1 MLNDLKVAL
10 AFLTRIPINH
20 GPQISLRR
28 SAALF
33 PLVGALIGLIGGLVF
48 YVSSAILPPLVSAS
62 ISILVTV
69 AITGAFHL
77 DGLADICD
85 GLIGGWNREE
95 RLKILKDSRHG
106 TYGVAAISLQLILQ
120 VCLLSAL
127 SPRDGLFTLIVLHT
141 LSRLVPI
148 FLMLIPATSGHDGM
162 GASVSREI
170 GAREPLVGSLI
181 TVLLIAPIMGLNFL
195 LLSAILFLTLSIFAL
210 WVTRKIGGMVGDA
223 FGAGE
228 QISETMILF
237 FFVAQFGIVGEIPW
251 II

>member
-195 LLSAILFLTLSIFAL
+195 LLSAILFLTLTIFAL
-210 WVTRKIGGMVGDA
+210 WVIRKIGGMVGDA

-237 FFVAQFGIVGEIPW
+237 FFVAQFGIVGVIPW

>member
-170 GAREPLVGSLI
+170 GAKEPLVGSLI

-210 WVTRKIGGMVGDA
+210 WVIRKIGGMVGDA

-237 FFVAQFGIVGEIPW
+237 FFVAQFGIVGVIPW

>member
-1 MLNDLKVAL
+1 MLNNLKVAL

-20 GPQISLRR
+20 GPQISLHR

-33 PLVGALIGLIGGLVF
+33 PLVGAFIGLVGGSVF
-48 YVSSAILPPLVSAS
+48 YLSSAILPPLVAAS

-106 TYGVAAISLQLILQ
+106 TYGVVAISLQLILQ
-120 VCLLSAL
+120 VSLLAAL
-127 SPRDGLFTLIVLHT
+127 SPRDGLFALIVLHT
-141 LSRLVPI
+141 LSRVVPI
-148 FLMLIPATSGHDGM
+148 FLMLIPAASGHDGM

-170 GAREPLVGSLI
+170 GAREPFVGSLI
-181 TVLLIAPIMGLNFL
+181 TVLLIAPIMGLNLL
-195 LLSAILFLTLSIFAL
+195 LLSAILFLALSIFAL
-210 WVTRKIGGMVGDA
+210 WVIRKIGGMLGDA

-228 QISETMILF
+228 QISETIILL
-237 FFVAQFGIVGEIPW
+237 FFVAQFGVVGEIPW

>member
-48 YVSSAILPPLVSAS
+48 YLSSAILPPLVSAS

-210 WVTRKIGGMVGDA
+210 WVIRKIGGMVGDA

-237 FFVAQFGIVGEIPW
+237 FFVAQFGIVGVIPW
-251 II
+251 VI

>member
-162 GASVSREI
+162 GASISREI
-170 GAREPLVGSLI
+170 GAKEPLVGSLI

-195 LLSAILFLTLSIFAL
+195 LLSAILFLTLTIFAL
-210 WVTRKIGGMVGDA
+210 WVIRKIGGMVGDA

-237 FFVAQFGIVGEIPW
+237 FFVAQFGIVGVIPW
-251 II
+251 TI

>member
-33 PLVGALIGLIGGLVF
+33 PLVGAFIGLIGGLVF
-48 YVSSAILPPLVSAS
+48 YLSSAILPPLVSAS

-210 WVTRKIGGMVGDA
+210 WVIRKIGGMVGDA

-237 FFVAQFGIVGEIPW
+237 FFVAQFGIVGVIPW

>member
-127 SPRDGLFTLIVLHT
+127 SPRDGLFTIIVLHT

-237 FFVAQFGIVGEIPW
+237 FFVAQFGIVGVIPW

>member
-120 VCLLSAL
+120 VSLLSAL

-210 WVTRKIGGMVGDA
+210 WVIRKIGGMVGDA

>member
-10 AFLTRIPINH
+10 TFLTRIPINH

-33 PLVGALIGLIGGLVF
+33 PLIGAFIGLIGGLVF
-48 YVSSAILPPLVSAS
+48 YLSSAILPPLVSAS

-141 LSRLVPI
+141 LSRVVPI

-195 LLSAILFLTLSIFAL
+195 LLSVILLLTLSIFAL
-210 WVTRKIGGMVGDA
+210 WVIRKIGGMVGDA

-228 QISETMILF
+228 QISETMILV
-237 FFVAQFGIVGEIPW
+237 FFVAQFGIVGKIPW

>member
-120 VCLLSAL
+120 VSLLSAL

-237 FFVAQFGIVGEIPW
+237 FFVAQFGIVGVIPW

>member
-162 GASVSREI
+162 GASISREI
-170 GAREPLVGSLI
+170 GAKEPLVGSLI

-210 WVTRKIGGMVGDA
+210 WVIRKIGGMVGDA

-237 FFVAQFGIVGEIPW
+237 FFVAQFGIVGVIPW
-251 II
+251 TI

>member
-33 PLVGALIGLIGGLVF
+33 PLVGAFIGLIGGLVF

-170 GAREPLVGSLI
+170 GVREPLVGSLI

-210 WVTRKIGGMVGDA
+210 WVIRKIGGMVGDA

-237 FFVAQFGIVGEIPW
+237 FFVAQFGILGVIPW
-251 II
+251 MI

>member
-1 MLNDLKVAL
+1 MLNDLKVAF

-237 FFVAQFGIVGEIPW
+237 FFVAQFGIVGVIPW

>member
-48 YVSSAILPPLVSAS
+48 YLSSAILPPLVSAS

-170 GAREPLVGSLI
+170 GVREPLVGSLI

-210 WVTRKIGGMVGDA
+210 WVIRKIGGMVGDA

-237 FFVAQFGIVGEIPW
+237 FFVAQFGIVGVIPW

>member
-1 MLNDLKVAL
+1 MLKDLKVAL
-10 AFLTRIPINH
+10 AFLTRIPISH

-33 PLVGALIGLIGGLVF
+33 PLVGAFIGLVGGSVF
-48 YVSSAILPPLVSAS
+48 YLSSAILPTLVSAS

-85 GLIGGWNREE
+85 GLIGGWNRAE

-106 TYGVAAISLQLILQ
+106 TYGVVAISLQLILQ
-120 VCLLSAL
+120 VSLLSAL
-127 SPRDGLFTLIVLHT
+127 SPRDGLLTLIVLHT
-141 LSRLVPI
+141 VSRLVPI

-170 GAREPLVGSLI
+170 GMKEPLFGSLI
-181 TVLLIAPIMGLNFL
+181 TVLIIVPLLELNFIIM
-195 LLSAILFLTLSIFAL
+195 SAILFLALSIFVL
-210 WVTRKIGGMVGDA
+210 WVIRKIGGVLGDA

-228 QISETMILF
+228 QISETLVLF
-237 FFVAQFGIVGEIPW
+237 FFVAQLGVLGEIPW

>member
-127 SPRDGLFTLIVLHT
+127 SPRDGLFTLIVLHA

-210 WVTRKIGGMVGDA
+210 WVIRKIGGMVGDA

-237 FFVAQFGIVGEIPW
+237 FFVAQFGIVGVIPW

>member
-170 GAREPLVGSLI
+170 GVREPLVGSLI

-210 WVTRKIGGMVGDA
+210 WVIRKIGGMVGDA

>member
-33 PLVGALIGLIGGLVF
+33 PLVGAFIGLIGGLVF
-48 YVSSAILPPLVSAS
+48 YLSSAILPPLVSAS

-170 GAREPLVGSLI
+170 GAKEPLVGSLI

-210 WVTRKIGGMVGDA
+210 WVIRKIGGMVGDA

>member
-120 VCLLSAL
+120 VSLLSAL

-237 FFVAQFGIVGEIPW
+237 FFVAQFGIVGVIPW
-251 II
+251 TI

>member
-120 VCLLSAL
+120 VSLLSAL

-162 GASVSREI
+162 GASISREI
-170 GAREPLVGSLI
+170 GAKEPLVGSLI
-181 TVLLIAPIMGLNFL
+181 TVLLIAPIMGLNLL

-210 WVTRKIGGMVGDA
+210 WVIRKIGGMVGDA

-237 FFVAQFGIVGEIPW
+237 FFVAQFGIVGVIPW

>member
-33 PLVGALIGLIGGLVF
+33 PLVGAFIGLIGGLVF
-48 YVSSAILPPLVSAS
+48 YLSSAILPPLVSAS

-127 SPRDGLFTLIVLHT
+127 PPRDGLFTLIVLHT

-210 WVTRKIGGMVGDA
+210 WVIRKIGGMVGDA

-237 FFVAQFGIVGEIPW
+237 FFVAQFGIVGVIPW
-251 II
+251 VI